1 MEEQGFKGV
10 DAVGW
15 YGVYTA
21 TDTPSAVIAKLNEE
35 INRAMRAPDVADK
48 LEAAGLIIR
57 TESPEFFAE
66 VLKSDYDKY
75 GKLVK
80 AIGFVPQ

>member
-1 MEEQGFKGV
+1 M
-10 DAVGW
+10 
-15 YGVYTA
+15 
-21 TDTPSAVIAKLNEE
+21 L
-35 INRAMRAPDVADK
+35 APEVKDK

>member
-1 MEEQGFKGV
+1 MTRLALGAKCGKPGRPPV
-10 DAVGW
+10 
-15 YGVYTA
+15 TA
-21 TDTPSAVIAKLNEE
+21 
-35 INRAMRAPDVADK
+35 
-48 LEAAGLIIR
+48 EAAGLIIR

-80 AIGFVPQ
+80 AIGYVPQ